1 MANTQSP
8 HTQPGPADPG
18 QALAQQQ
25 IRLLTRL
32 AEMAMEQAEAMH
44 AEIMDPPPAKA
55 TGATPD
61 QAQARIAAAG
71 IAFPRLSRLVVQI
84 VALQSRIA
92 RELYGPQQKAATAR
106 TEAAGQARQQQRRRQ
121 VERIVDQAIT
131 QVEPEFHAGRKLR
144 DMLAKMLPEIDPVLD
159 PEVLDR
165 PLGETVAGLCRQLGI
180 EPDWSR
186 WAEEDWAIA
195 EARDQ
200 PPGSPYAGP
209 RGAGPETG

>member
-1 MANTQSP
+1 MTNTHSP
-8 HTQPGPADPG
+8 PQPGPADPG
-18 QALAQQQ
+18 QVLAQQQ

-61 QAQARIAAAG
+61 QTQARIVSAG
-71 IAFPRLSRLVVQI
+71 IAFPRLSRLVIQI
-84 VALQSRIA
+84 MALQARIA

-106 TEAAGQARQQQRRRQ
+106 AEAAGQARQQQRRRQ
-121 VERIVDQAIT
+121 IERIVDQAID
-131 QVEPEFHAGRKLR
+131 QVEPEYHAGRKLR

-165 PLGETVAGLCRQLGI
+165 PLGETVARLCRQLGI

-195 EARDQ
+195 EARDK
-200 PPGSPYAGP
+200 PPGSPYAGSRP
-209 RGAGPETG
+209 VGAETG

>member
-1 MANTQSP
+1 MTHTHSSP
-8 HTQPGPADPG
+8 TRPAPADPG
-18 QALAQQQ
+18 QVLAQQQ
-25 IRLLTRL
+25 IRILGRL

-61 QAQARIAAAG
+61 QTQARIVAAG

-92 RELYGPQQKAATAR
+92 RELYGPQQKAAAAR
-106 TEAAGQARQQQRRRQ
+106 AEAAVQARQQQRRRQ

-131 QVEPEFHAGRKLR
+131 QVEPEFHGGRKLR

-165 PLGETVAGLCRQLGI
+165 PLAETVARLCRQLGI
-180 EPDWSR
+180 APDWSR

-200 PPGSPYAGP
+200 PPGSPYAKA
-209 RGAGPETG
+209 RSAGSDTG